1 MGYRTILTLLEG
13 GHVDRSEL
21 HITGLIAGRFGAH
34 VDALFVRRDPH
45 ASFPMVG
52 EGMSAEVVERIMASV
67 EQENDAHSTA
77 ARAAFDRWCEDAGIP
92 MIDTPSADRKATAR
106 WIEETGRPTE
116 LMARHGK
123 LSELLVIKSPSIGDT
138 GAFNPTIEAA
148 LFDTGRPV
156 LLAPNPQP
164 KTVGASISIFWND
177 SPEASRAVAGALPLI
192 AGADKVEVLCVDE
205 GSFDVRSAEQ
215 LASSLAW
222 YGCRA
227 TARALESKGRFA
239 GEAMLEAAAEAEAD
253 LVVMGAF
260 SHSRLRQMV
269 FGGVTR
275 HMLEVVARPVLMA
288 H

>member
-1 MGYRTILTLLEG
+1 MTYRTILTLLEG
-13 GHVDRSEL
+13 GEVDRSEL
-21 HITGLIAGRFGAH
+21 HAAGLIAGRFGSH
-34 VDALFVRRDPH
+34 VDALFVRRDAR

-67 EQENDAHSTA
+67 EQENDAHAAA
-77 ARAAFDRWCEDAGIP
+77 ARRAFDTWREGAGVP
-92 MIDTPSADRKATAR
+92 LADTPAAERKATAR
-106 WIEETGRPTE
+106 WIEETGRAAE
-116 LMARHGK
+116 IMARRGK
-123 LSELLVIKSPSIGDT
+123 LAELIVIKSPSIGET
-138 GAFNPTIEAA
+138 GAFDPMVEAA

-156 LLAPNPQP
+156 LMAPTPQP
-164 KTVGASISIFWND
+164 KTIATSISIFWND
-177 SPEASRAVAGALPLI
+177 SPEASRAVLGALPLI
-192 AGADKVEVLCVDE
+192 GGAEKVEVLCVDE
-205 GSFDVRSAEQ
+205 GSFDAASAER
-215 LASSLAW
+215 LAASLGW

-227 TARALESKGRFA
+227 EARTLRPKGRSA
-239 GEAMLEAAAEAEAD
+239 GEAMLEAAAEADAD